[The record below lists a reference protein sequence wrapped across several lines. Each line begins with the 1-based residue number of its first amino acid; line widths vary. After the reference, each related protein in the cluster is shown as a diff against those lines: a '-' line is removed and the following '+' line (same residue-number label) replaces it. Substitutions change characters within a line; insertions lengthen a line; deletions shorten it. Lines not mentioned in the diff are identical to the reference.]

1 MNVSQAGIG
10 SLRQN
15 RTNKRTIRNYELEH
29 HRNDDELKI
38 KRFWPGLV
46 EFTVDFGSGQGMS
59 LVLGLVL
66 EPFRFMSKERMKN

>member
-1 MNVSQAGIG
+1 MNVRQTGIR

-46 EFTVDFGSGQGMS
+46 EFTLDFGSGQGVS
-59 LVLGLVL
+59 LVLDLILVL
-66 EPFRFMSKERMKN
+66 